1 MSVSCQIKEGED
13 LTERCALVD
22 MMPVLAHVIT
32 GRTTQLCSV
41 RSVDPSI
48 IPVIVVCCMLYVVCC
63 MGWYDMVW
71 YGMVCGRFVCC
82 V

>member
-1 MSVSCQIKEGED
+1 MAPSESSMSVSCQIKEGED

-48 IPVIVVCCMLYVVCC
+48 IPVIVVCCMLYVV
-63 MGWYDMVW
+63 WV
-71 YGMVCGRFVCC
+71 GMVCCMLYVVCC
-82 V
+82 M